1 LWGKKYLNVGGICMV
16 LAMQVGFVPNVGKRK
31 RSTER
36 HDSHEPSVLRVFA
49 TNKREAN
56 ATAPLK

>member
-1 LWGKKYLNVGGICMV
+1 MV